1 MSERTKIIVYDLDQ
15 TLLRTDKTVG
25 EYTYQILDKLRAM
38 GHITVTNTARS
49 EIFTK
54 ELEPVLPPCD
64 YFIYNGGALIKDA
77 EGRTVYRSEIPNEKV
92 LPILDDFMKL
102 TEDFSVQTDEAL
114 FTSRDRF
121 GRDEAR
127 YFDFCNERFPYSALK
142 MLAAIDDDADAKEIA
157 ARHGVEMITYVGG
170 RWRRFN
176 TLGTSKLS
184 GTKNLCAALGIPLA
198 DCIFF
203 GDDFGDLE
211 SIDAV
216 GVGVL
221 MKNADEAH
229 KTDCR
234 TVTEYTNDE
243 DGVARF
249 LAEYF
254 SL

>member
-1 MSERTKIIVYDLDQ
+1 MDKKTKIIAYDLDQ

-25 EYTYQILDKLRAM
+25 EYSAQILERLRGM

-54 ELEPVLPPCD
+54 ELWSVLPPSD
-64 YFIYNGGALIKDA
+64 YYIYNGGALVKDA
-77 EGRTVYRSEIPNEKV
+77 EGNTVYRSEIPNEKV
-92 LPILDDFMKL
+92 LQILADFMKL

-114 FTSRDRF
+114 FTSSDKIKRP
-121 GRDEAR
+121 EIR
-127 YFDFCNERFPYSALK
+127 YFDFRESVFPYPALK
-142 MLAAIDDDADAKEIA
+142 MLAALDSDDDVKSIA
-157 ARHGVEMITYVGG
+157 TRHGVEAITYVGG

-184 GTKNLCAALGIPLA
+184 GLKNLCSLLDIPLS
-198 DCIFF
+198 DLIFF

-211 SIDAV
+211 SIDTV

-221 MKNADEAH
+221 MKNADEAL
-229 KTDCR
+229 KTESR
-234 TVTEYTNDE
+234 TVSEYTNDE